1 MLTKRTLLLTLTGL
15 LTGYAAAAQSATP
28 TTAGP
33 QPTDVLSWLAWGLA
47 AVVLL
52 FGMMT
57 ASSLASVVAHSVQE
71 KEGPNEA
78 SPAVSE
84 AAPAA
89 APTVSVASIPAVPVE
104 QKVAA

>member
-1 MLTKRTLLLTLTGL
+1 MLTKRIFLLTLSGL
-15 LTGYAAAAQSATP
+15 LVGYTATAQSATP
-28 TTAGP
+28 ASAGP

-57 ASSLASVVAHSVQE
+57 ASSLASAVAHSVQE
-71 KEGPNEA
+71 NEA
-78 SPAVSE
+78 PDEVTPAVPE
-84 AAPAA
+84 AAPATA
-89 APTVSVASIPAVPVE
+89 SMVSVAPTPAVLVE

>member
-1 MLTKRTLLLTLTGL
+1 MLTKRTFLLTLTGL
-15 LTGYAAAAQSATP
+15 LVGYTAAAQSATP
-28 TTAGP
+28 ATAGP

-57 ASSLASVVAHSVQE
+57 ASSLASAVAHSVQDQ
-71 KEGPNEA
+71 EA
-78 SPAVSE
+78 PAAATPAVAE

-89 APTVSVASIPAVPVE
+89 TAVASVAPTPSVAAE
-104 QKVAA
+104 QKIAA

>member
-15 LTGYAAAAQSATP
+15 LTGYAATAQSATP

-57 ASSLASVVAHSVQE
+57 ASSLASAVAYSVQE
-71 KEGPNEA
+71 KDTPEEA
-78 SPAVSE
+78 TPAISE
-84 AAPAA
+84 STPAA
-89 APTVSVASIPAVPVE
+89 TTVTSVAPTPTLPVE

>member
-15 LTGYAAAAQSATP
+15 LTGYAATAQSATP
-28 TTAGP
+28 GP

-57 ASSLASVVAHSVQE
+57 ASSLASAVTQSVQE
-71 KEGPNEA
+71 KEAPDEA
-78 SPAVSE
+78 TPAVSE
-84 AAPAA
+84 AAPVA
-89 APTVSVASIPAVPVE
+89 APMASVAPTPTVPVE

>member
-1 MLTKRTLLLTLTGL
+1 MLTKRTFLLIFTGL
-15 LTGYAAAAQSATP
+15 LTGYAATAQSATP
-28 TTAGP
+28 ATAGP

-57 ASSLASVVAHSVQE
+57 ASSLASAVAYSVQE
-71 KEGPNEA
+71 KDTPEEA
-78 SPAVSE
+78 TRVVSE
-84 AAPAA
+84 ATPA
-89 APTVSVASIPAVPVE
+89 APTVSVAPTPTLPAE

>member
-1 MLTKRTLLLTLTGL
+1 MLTKRIFLLTLSGL
-15 LTGYAAAAQSATP
+15 LVGYTATAQSATP
-28 TTAGP
+28 ASAGP

-57 ASSLASVVAHSVQE
+57 ASSLASAVAQSVQE
-71 KEGPNEA
+71 NEA
-78 SPAVSE
+78 TPAVPE
-84 AAPAA
+84 AAPA
-89 APTVSVASIPAVPVE
+89 VASMASVVPTPAVLVE